1 MVETATT
8 TGNGEG
14 SGQGEQSKEKRVAPQ
29 GNDEEHTV
37 QKRAKVDVDSKIDA
51 QKLLELGY
59 APISDKYLVKR
70 GDVVPNAG
78 PAEQENAKEGQEK
91 KVASGVN
98 RTGKSKKQ
106 LKRERQEQKSKM
118 GFCQFLSRGKCT
130 YGDSCKFNHDLES
143 FLANKPADLPGKCLF
158 LGAKV
163 DCKFGVSCRYYNSHK
178 EDAVPLCVPI
188 YDFAKMK
195 REQILEAREALPI
208 PKSIEEE
215 INYLGKG
222 LQGRLRKKKERF
234 PAADKILKEMG
245 IRNKNFDKKGKNK
258 GKGSKDHEKEEEKE
272 KSSGIEKGDTEIA
285 KTTPRERKKLDFSNK
300 LYLSP
305 LTTVG
310 NLPYRRICKS
320 FGVDITCGEMAM
332 ATNILQ
338 GHASEWALLKRHP
351 CEDFFG
357 VQLAGSFPDAIAKA
371 SELVNRELN
380 VDFIDINMGCP
391 IDLLCHKG
399 GGAALMQRPEK
410 IKTIAKCVSP
420 LLDIPLTLKMRKGYY
435 DGKDIVHNF
444 ISDVSSW
451 GVSALTLHGRTRE
464 QRYTK
469 TADWDYIYNVAGK
482 AGDLTVIG
490 NGDIYNFEEYN
501 KHMSS
506 GKVNTVMIGRAALI
520 KPWIFTEIKEQ
531 RHYDISATER
541 LDVIKQYCVNGLE
554 HWGSDTKGV
563 ESTRRYLLE
572 WLSFLHRYVPVGLLE
587 VLPQTLGMRPPAYYG
602 RSDLE
607 TLLASSNLD
616 DWIKITEM
624 FLGPTPEN
632 FSFVPK
638 HKSYSYK
645 VVDGNYGPTVV
656 ADDFGGAQ
664 NG

>member
-1 MVETATT
+1 MVEETPSATT
-8 TGNGEG
+8 AIGEG
-14 SGQGEQSKEKRVAPQ
+14 EQPKEQPKAAPGTEEEQQTGHKRESV
-29 GNDEEHTV
+29 
-37 QKRAKVDVDSKIDA
+37 KVKVDA

-59 APISDKYLVKR
+59 APISEKYLVKR
-70 GDVVPNAG
+70 SDLG
-78 PAEQENAKEGQEK
+78 PDAPAAQQEEEK
-91 KVASGVN
+91 KQSSGHN
-98 RTGKSKKQ
+98 RTGKSKNQ
-106 LKRERQEQKSKM
+106 LKRERREQQDKTS
-118 GFCQFLSRGKCT
+118 FCQFLARGNCT
-130 YGDSCKFNHDLES
+130 YGDTCKFNHDMEA
-143 FLANKPADLPGKCLF
+143 FLSNKAADLPGKCLI
-158 LGAKV
+158 LASTGE
-163 DCKFGVSCRYYNSHK
+163 CRFGISCRYYNSHK
-178 EDAVPLCVPI
+178 KIEEESEAAPVCVPI
-188 YDFAKMK
+188 DFEKMN
-195 REQILEAREALPI
+195 RDQILEAKEALPI
-208 PKSIEEE
+208 PKRVEKE
-215 INYLGKG
+215 INFLGKG
-222 LQGRLRKKKERF
+222 LQSRLRKRKEAF

-245 IRNKNFDKKGKNK
+245 IRNKNFDKKGKKRNREQQ
-258 GKGSKDHEKEEEKE
+258 EKENN
-272 KSSGIEKGDTEIA
+272 SAPAIEKGDTEVA

-310 NLPYRRICKS
+310 NLPYRRICKN

-338 GHASEWALLKRHP
+338 GQASEWALLKRHP

-357 VQLAGSFPDAIAKA
+357 VQLAGAFPDAIAKA
-371 SELVNRELN
+371 SELINRELN

-399 GGAALMQRPEK
+399 GGAALMQKPDR

-444 ISDVSSW
+444 IADVSSW

-469 TADWDYIYNVAGK
+469 TADWDYIYDVSRR
-482 AGDLTVIG
+482 AGDLNVIG

-501 KHMSS
+501 KHISS

-554 HWGSDTKGV
+554 HWGSDSRGV
-563 ESTRRYLLE
+563 EATRKYLLE

-607 TLLASSNLD
+607 TLLASSKVD

-624 FLGPTPEN
+624 FLGPTPET

-645 VVDGNYGPTVV
+645 VVDGAYGPAVV
-656 ADDFGGAQ
+656 TGDDFGGAQ
-664 NG
+664 QNG